1 MMLNPSTRDSDPA
14 QLRPGRRV
22 VVAIASSLLAAV
34 AIAGVWW
41 LAFWIEGA
49 AHFYDLRS
57 YRDTLNG
64 VVAGDLMY
72 KWLGYPPVSLVVLSP
87 LRGLP
92 ELAGDR
98 LWTGASLLVVV
109 GIATVIAGLSMRAKG
124 EQPDRDKPRWIALT
138 GFATTVLLLSQPGLT
153 QLVNGQLTLFVIAL
167 AFVDASGFLP
177 RKWQGTLVGL
187 AAALKLTPLIFFP
200 YYVITKQWRQL
211 GLASASF
218 GLFTAIGFGLF
229 PADSVYFWTH
239 ANSSDRLGPQNPENL
254 TIYGLLN
261 RWLTNPTAI
270 QILWLVLAGA
280 VAVLAYWRARQHYR
294 RGEVAQAALIIGCAS
309 TSVGPIAWPH
319 YLIWVV
325 LAAIWLLYLGERRW
339 FWTGVALYLL
349 YSPAFAAVVGVGMA
363 GGNTLAAA
371 ASELQVLAPIA
382 IIACG
387 LPRQRPAAPGSAGPA
402 RESVRAVEAAG

>member
-1 MMLNPSTRDSDPA
+1 MTTEPSSVDSGRA
-14 QLRPGRRV
+14 QRRPGRPV
-22 VVAIASSLLAAV
+22 VVAVAAILLAAAAV
-34 AIAGVWW
+34 VGVWW
-41 LAFWIEGA
+41 LAFWTGGA

-57 YRDTLNG
+57 YRETLNG

-98 LWTGASLLVVV
+98 LWTGASLVVVV
-109 GIATVIAGLSMRAKG
+109 GIAMVIASLSMRDKG
-124 EQPDRDKPRWIALT
+124 ERPDRDRPRWIALT

-229 PADSVYFWTH
+229 PADSAYFWTH
-239 ANSSDRLGPQNPENL
+239 TNSSDRLGPQNPENL

-261 RWLTNPTAI
+261 RWLTNPTAVQVI
-270 QILWLVLAGA
+270 WLILAA
-280 VAVLAYWRARQHYR
+280 TVAVLAYWRARQHYR
-294 RGEVAQAALIIGCAS
+294 AGQTAQAALIVGCAS

-325 LAAIWLLYLGERRW
+325 LTAIWLLYLGERRW

-349 YSPAFAAVVGVGMA
+349 YSPAFVALVEVGAA
-363 GGNTLAAA
+363 GGSVLAAA
-371 ASELQVLAPIA
+371 ARELQVLAPIA

-387 LPRQRPAAPGSAGPA
+387 LPRRRPTALGSSGSAADAVSAEAPA
-402 RESVRAVEAAG
+402 